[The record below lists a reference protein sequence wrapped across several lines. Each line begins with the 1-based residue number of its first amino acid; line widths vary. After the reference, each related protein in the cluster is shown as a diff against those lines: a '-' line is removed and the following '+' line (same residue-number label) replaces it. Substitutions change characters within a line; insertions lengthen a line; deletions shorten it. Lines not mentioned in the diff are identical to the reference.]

1 MLAFIT
7 YILLSKPKIRDRLT
21 EELLDVDPDNLDWQH
36 LEQHVY
42 LYGVIQEGL
51 RLAYGVSQ
59 RSARIA
65 RTENLIYQS
74 KDGKYQYV
82 VPKGFPI
89 GASARILHHNEEL
102 FPNSNEFQPERWII
116 SDGQRNLQLEKYLMT
131 FSKGSRQ
138 CLGMKSA

>member
-7 YILLSKPKIRDRLT
+7 YILLSKPGIRDRLT
-21 EELLDVDPDNLDWQH
+21 EELGDVDPSKLDWQN
-36 LEQHVY
+36 LEQHIY
-42 LYGVIQEGL
+42 LYGVIQEGF
-51 RLAYGVSQ
+51 RLGYGVSQ

-74 KDGKYQYV
+74 EEGKYQYV

-89 GASARILHHNEEL
+89 GVSTRILHHNEEL
-102 FPNSNEFQPERWII
+102 FPDSNEFRPERWIMD
-116 SDGQRNLQLEKYLMT
+116 DGQRNLRLEKYIMT

-138 CLGMKSA
+138 CLGMK